1 YTAAVCFLVEWSCSE
16 DFSPL
21 VGEIIMDNLQSLR
34 CTITGLRTTGKTAV
48 EESLGTGDTLRP
60 WNVSFS
66 RFEQLISI
74 IIAEG
79 LKKTSLQKYQ
89 EEYWNVQG
97 LYLSVIFFY
106 KDNLLVTNE
115 DQIPIVEIDD
125 SHSSSI
131 MQDFLWFTK
140 MTELD
145 VFLQLSC
152 MWDDIRWLRQNMSIS
167 ISSSTALQ
175 ARQKMLSA
183 AAQLQNLLGTHNLGR
198 VFYEPIKDR
207 HGNILIVTIREVES
221 LYSFFNGKWMQVS
234 KIQSQRKSLSTPEEP
249 TALDILLITI
259 QDILSYHKRSQ
270 QRLPPG
276 LYLGYLK
283 LCSSVDQIK
292 VLVLQKLPNVLCHVK
307 IRDNSNVSRD
317 EWEWIQTLSGSE
329 SVESMDHT
337 SDCPTQLFLYE
348 LQMAVKALLKQIN
361 LPLHQVF
368 CFVVFITLFKTD
380 S

>member
-1 YTAAVCFLVEWSCSE
+1 MLLLRLAKGEQRRRAKEVKKVE
-16 DFSPL
+16 
-21 VGEIIMDNLQSLR
+21 R
-34 CTITGLRTTGKTAV
+34 
-48 EESLGTGDTLRP
+48 
-60 WNVSFS
+60 
-66 RFEQLISI
+66 
-74 IIAEG
+74 G

-140 MTELD
+140 LTELD

-167 ISSSTALQ
+167 ISSSTTLQ

-307 IRDNSNVSRD
+307 IRDNSNVSSG
-317 EWEWIQTLSGSE
+317 ESINHMMALATTLPITVYKLQREQSG
-329 SVESMDHT
+329 
-337 SDCPTQLFLYE
+337 
-348 LQMAVKALLKQIN
+348 
-361 LPLHQVF
+361 
-368 CFVVFITLFKTD
+368 
-380 S
+380 